1 MAAELELAGVPVA
14 VGMPADIPADMAAED
29 ELLETGVSVTA
40 TGVSVAVGVGVTTP
54 QALSES
60 AATNKGTANRM

>member
-1 MAAELELAGVPVA
+1 VTIIADELAPALELELAA
-14 VGMPADIPADMAAED
+14 
-29 ELLETGVSVTA
+29 GVSVTA
-40 TGVSVAVGVGVTTP
+40 VGVPVGVGVGVTTP